1 VCLCLWLCVYT
12 FLSTLLD
19 VENSILPVVPQSS
32 PWWADPCCRRIYS
45 TSTPHYCLLLL
56 PVYNIWLS
64 QDVLKCQDI
73 CALMHTHLCMY
84 ASHLYMLYV
93 HIVTRVQ
100 VCMHACMHIS
110 GYICACQICTN
121 TDMYAQI
128 LCADMYAHTLTVV
141 SCTLEATS
149 QILARVVAL
158 LSCMRYHDLTRG

>member
-1 VCLCLWLCVYT
+1 M
-12 FLSTLLD
+12 
-19 VENSILPVVPQSS
+19 
-32 PWWADPCCRRIYS
+32 
-45 TSTPHYCLLLL
+45 PHYCLLLL

-110 GYICACQICTN
+110 GYICACHICTGTDLYAQILR
-121 TDMYAQI
+121 TDMYAHNGVLYTRSHI
-128 LCADMYAHTLTVV
+128 SNPG
-141 SCTLEATS
+141 SCCSATFVYE
-149 QILARVVAL
+149 IPRF
-158 LSCMRYHDLTRG
+158 D